1 MSLSGPILVVSDCHD
16 RKLAAALS
24 AAGAFPMVECR
35 LAEAASAIRSI
46 EPAAVLFADPEL
58 APIQSLADSLTDAI
72 DAQPAP
78 FMPVMARV
86 KDCGSTILDVLPIS
100 AEAPVAQIVARLAA
114 VLRARCLHATVLRRI
129 DTLHYNGSDVPQLAQ
144 SDPLEDAT
152 VLVAGRGRTYPA
164 LSTAVGERVGLI
176 GALNVETAAHHLN
189 NRDVDGVIIGE
200 GFGANTVE
208 ALLTALVEDPRF
220 RDLPIGVVPDLP
232 PLIDRAGLCG
242 IEPVGGEPEDI
253 VAHML
258 PLVRVHAFNMRLN
271 RHVAALDAR
280 GLIDPQTGLTT
291 IAAFERELPRAVK
304 DAHERNI
311 PLSMARFCFQREL
324 SLRVR
329 LDVARLVSRLIR
341 AADFACQAEDGSII
355 VVFAEKALRHAH
367 VIVRRIASVM
377 RHTMLDRE
385 HENGGRV
392 EAAVT
397 LATLKATDTVQSLLA
412 RVCEPATVAAE

>member
-1 MSLSGPILVVSDCHD
+1 MSLSGPILVISDSHD

-24 AAGAFPMVECR
+24 AAGAFPMVECP
-35 LAEAASAIRSI
+35 LAEAASAIASI
-46 EPAAVLFADPEL
+46 EPAAVFFADPEA
-58 APIQSLADSLTDAI
+58 APIQSLADSLTEAI

-86 KDCGSTILDVLPIS
+86 KECGATILDVLPIS

-114 VLRARCLHATVLRRI
+114 ALRVRCLHATVLRRI
-129 DTLHYNGSDVPQLAQ
+129 DTLQSNGADVPQLVQ

-200 GFGANTVE
+200 GFGGNTVE

-232 PLIDRAGLCG
+232 PSIDRARLCG

-258 PLVRVHAFNMRLN
+258 PLVRVRAFNMRLH

-291 IAAFERELPRAVK
+291 IVAFERELPRAIT

-311 PLSMARFCFQREL
+311 PLSMARFCFQGEL
-324 SLRVR
+324 SPRAR

-341 AADFACQAEDGSII
+341 AADFACQVEDGSII

-385 HENGGRV
+385 HEKDGRI

-397 LATLKATDTVQSLLA
+397 LASLKATDTVQSLLA